1 MPFHFYA
8 GHDFFTKDW
17 RAMTW
22 IVFGAVRICMLM
34 HTLGL
39 AHFLKKLFQRRPFEV
54 SDSFFAQVSLRI
66 GTDV

>member
-1 MPFHFYA
+1 
-8 GHDFFTKDW
+8 
-17 RAMTW
+17 MTW

-54 SDSFFAQVSLRI
+54 SDSFFGEFLGGI